1 LGQVGD
7 DREELKSS
15 VNLRD
20 SGHCILQLF
29 CVESEGAGLAF
40 VGHVAGGID
49 QIKSIWP
56 RRVCLLGGVAKFVE
70 HGGNVDS
77 QLAHTGAGDE
87 TAFFFTP
94 GAGEDD
100 VVLNIALHLPDVAG
114 MRLGD
119 VDHQERDLL
128 SVLLVELVE
137 SGNLP
142 PEGRSSVAA
151 EDEHN
156 RLALRDK
163 R

>member
-1 LGQVGD
+1 
-7 DREELKSS
+7 
-15 VNLRD
+15 
-20 SGHCILQLF
+20 
-29 CVESEGAGLAF
+29 
-40 VGHVAGGID
+40 
-49 QIKSIWP
+49 
-56 RRVCLLGGVAKFVE
+56 
-70 HGGNVDS
+70 
-77 QLAHTGAGDE
+77 
-87 TAFFFTP
+87 
-94 GAGEDD
+94 
-100 VVLNIALHLPDVAG
+100 LHLPDVAG
-114 MRLGD
+114 MRFGD

>member
-1 LGQVGD
+1 M
-7 DREELKSS
+7 
-15 VNLRD
+15 NLRD
-20 SGHCILQLF
+20 SSDCILQLF
-29 CVESEGAGLAF
+29 RVESEGTGLAF
-40 VGHVAGGID
+40 VRHAAGGVD

-77 QLAHTGAGDE
+77 QLAHTRAGDE
-87 TAFFFTP
+87 TAFVFTP
-94 GAGEDD
+94 RAGEDD
-100 VVLNIALHLPDVAG
+100 VVLNIALHLPDIAR

-142 PEGRSSVAA
+142 PEGRSSIAA
-151 EDEHN
+151 KDEHH